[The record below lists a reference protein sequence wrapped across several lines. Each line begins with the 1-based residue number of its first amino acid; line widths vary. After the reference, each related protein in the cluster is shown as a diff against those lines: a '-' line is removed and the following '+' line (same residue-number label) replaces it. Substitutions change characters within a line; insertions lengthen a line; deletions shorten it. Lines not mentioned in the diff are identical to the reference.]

1 MNHVDSSVTLCSM
14 TNIANRSVVAPLRAR
29 LGAKEGGGGTTG
41 LGDSGLHPGDG
52 RSAEETAR
60 RSRGW
65 RGVGGRSRTA
75 EREVATEL
83 R

>member
-41 LGDSGLHPGDG
+41 LGIPGCTP
-52 RSAEETAR
+52 ETGA
-60 RSRGW
+60 
-65 RGVGGRSRTA
+65 
-75 EREVATEL
+75 L
-83 R
+83 QK